1 MAERVS
7 VKIENRQLSLSNLDK
22 VLYPT
27 TGFTKGE
34 LIDYYTRVAPALLP
48 HERRAPDPEREAD

>member
-22 VLYPT
+22 VLYPV

-34 LIDYYTRVAPALLP
+34 LIDYYTRIAPVLLP
-48 HERRAPDPEREAD
+48 HLADLP

>member
-7 VKIENRQLSLSNLDK
+7 VKIENRQLSISNLDK

-34 LIDYYTRVAPALLP
+34 LIDYYTRS
-48 HERRAPDPEREAD
+48 RRRSYHISPIDR